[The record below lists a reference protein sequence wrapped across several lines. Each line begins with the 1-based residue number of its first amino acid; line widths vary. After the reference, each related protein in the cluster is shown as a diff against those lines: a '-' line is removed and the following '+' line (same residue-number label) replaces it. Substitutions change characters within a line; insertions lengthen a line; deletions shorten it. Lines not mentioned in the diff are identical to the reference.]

1 MINLKDREL
10 LNQFLSSPLIKNHTD
25 TQQILDAYGAQS
37 MLFKEKV
44 TELRNLLNS
53 DYITTDYDLLEMMSQ
68 YFDPMHVFK
77 ILSMYIDPNRL
88 TKELLSIF
96 RLRGSETIKNL
107 LFEVFLKYYNLS
119 VVTKYEIGELIIDST
134 YDLERFIDYYYKY
147 GKYIDLNIME
157 TVKLLC
163 RELLVGGHKLYLN
176 YLGVLIELCTID
188 NTQEVWSMHMDH
200 KDYEDISNT
209 EDKLIV
215 SPIYSTEIGPPSSAG
230 YRLLPAGNEALNED
244 WVLGH
249 SYLNEFDGKSYIKVD
264 ADLPEMKRVIVT
276 MNEGMDL
283 SGLVQEIVQEPGR
296 DIYLDDLTSSN
307 KITDELLG
315 KGKITSIESF
325 DYGLSES
332 LIHVITRYKD
342 SNYYTAET
350 IFSRSDPQYSEV
362 GSDMYIGSVVQ
373 ISNDISVEGTDDE

>member
-10 LNQFLSSPLIKNHTD
+10 LNQFLASPLIKNHTD

-88 TKELLSIF
+88 TKELLFIF
-96 RLRGSETIKNL
+96 RLRGSETVKNL

-119 VVTKYEIGELIIDST
+119 VVTNHETGELIIDST
-134 YDLERFIDYYYKY
+134 YDLERFIDYYYIY

-230 YRLLPAGNEALNED
+230 YRLLPAGNETLNED

-249 SYLNEFDGKSYIKVD
+249 SYLNEFDGKKYIKVD
-264 ADLPEMKRVIVT
+264 ADLPEMKRVIVI
-276 MNEGMDL
+276 MNEAMDL

-296 DIYLDDLTSSN
+296 DIYLDDLTSSD

-362 GSDMYIGSVVQ
+362 GSDMYVGSVVQ